1 MAKKRSELFILW
13 LAWRY
18 LISKKGKSLSF
29 MTTVSI
35 LGVAIGVAA
44 LVTVLSVMGG
54 FENDLRTKM
63 FRGLPHLEIFNKQT
77 LAGFSLKE
85 YPLTKFNSLYPDAST
100 IEPFIK
106 ADVVLKHRKNLASA
120 TLFAIDPK
128 LGGKPWGFFSKQF
141 EEQTDEL
148 QLKLANSN
156 PDEDILGGLILEE
169 GLAMQ
174 LGVTV
179 GEEVFILSPYA
190 SVGDVLSGS
199 QISAAFKVTG
209 LFQTDLPQ
217 NKFAIVSLKSGR
229 MFLPDYD
236 ASLDNEEYVSGV
248 AITFAQPEHIERY
261 ASQKYKEPQLQFI
274 TWKDNNKSLLF
285 ALKLEKFTM
294 GAILLLIVLVATFSI
309 SGTIMMTIF
318 HRRNQIALFRS
329 LGLSQKDTAKLFL
342 AIGFFIGTIGVLL
355 GLSIGLSL
363 CSFLYYFQFIDLP
376 SGIYYQN
383 KLPVRFL
390 PIEYTII
397 ALCAWGLSILAT
409 CYPAM
414 IAAKQDPGTGLRY
427 L

>member
-1 MAKKRSELFILW
+1 MAKRSDFFILW

-63 FRGLPHLEIFNKQT
+63 FRGLPHLEIFNKQA

-85 YPLTKFNSLYPDAST
+85 YPLEKFHGLYPNAAS

-120 TLFAIDPK
+120 TLFGIDPK

-141 EEQTDEL
+141 EGQTEDL
-148 QLKLANSN
+148 HLNLGNSD
-156 PDEDILGGLILEE
+156 PDAETIGGLILEE
-169 GLAMQ
+169 GLATQ
-174 LGVTV
+174 LGVNI
-179 GEEVFILSPYA
+179 GEDIFILSPYA

-209 LFQTDLPQ
+209 VFQTDLPQ
-217 NKFAIVSLKSGR
+217 SKFAVVSLQSGR
-229 MFLPDYD
+229 KFLPDYD
-236 ASLDNEEYVSGV
+236 STLDSDEYVSGIG
-248 AITFAQPEHIERY
+248 ITFAEPEHIDRY
-261 ASQKYKEPQLQFI
+261 LTQKNKEPTLQFI

-329 LGLSQKDTAKLFL
+329 LGLSQADTAKLFL

-355 GLSIGLSL
+355 GLVIGLSL
-363 CSFLYYFQFIDLP
+363 CSVLYYFQFIDLP

-390 PIEYTII
+390 PVEYTII

-414 IAAKQDPGTGLRY
+414 IAARQDPGTGLRY